1 VNIGVELAER
11 GLLPD
16 WLIRWGIRKLD
27 RKRLRQEDRGN
38 KEAQRQALKR
48 FIAELRKSPIAV
60 EIHKPKE
67 QHYELPPAFFQ
78 RVLGK
83 RMKYSGCYWPRGVNS
98 LDQAEEAMLQL
109 TCERAQ
115 LEDGMKVLDLGC
127 GWGSLSL
134 WIAEKYPHSK
144 VKAVSNSRP
153 QGEFI
158 RTAAEAKGL
167 GNVEV
172 VTADMNHFNPQ
183 DSFDRVMSVEMFE
196 HMRNWQQLLARINN
210 WLEPEG
216 KLFIHIFT
224 HRKFAYIFDTSGDD
238 NWMGQHFFTA
248 GLMPSDDLIFY
259 FQDHLSVEDHWR
271 VNGTHYEKTAEAWL
285 DHLDRKKGEILP
297 ILAEVYGESQAKR
310 WLQRWRIFFL
320 ACAELWGYRKG
331 EEWLVSHYR
340 LIHRDRYNS
349 INESSMAT

>member
-1 VNIGVELAER
+1 MNIGVELTER

-16 WLIRWGIRKLD
+16 WLIRWGIRNLD

-78 RVLGK
+78 KVLGK
-83 RMKYSGCYWPRGVNS
+83 RMKYSGCYWPRGVIS

-115 LEDGMKVLDLGC
+115 LEDGMKILDLGC

-144 VKAVSNSRP
+144 VQAVSNSRP
-153 QGEFI
+153 QGAFI
-158 RTAAEAKGL
+158 RAAAEAKGF

-183 DSFDRVMSVEMFE
+183 NSFDRVMSVEMFE
-196 HMRNWQQLLARINN
+196 HMRNWEQLLGRISN

-224 HRKFAYIFDTSGDD
+224 HRKFAYIFDTHGDD

-248 GLMPSDDLIFY
+248 GLMPSDDLIFH

-285 DHLDRKKGEILP
+285 DNLDRKKGEIMP

-340 LIHRDRYNS
+340 LRKQIHRDR
-349 INESSMAT
+349 